1 MSAFDPKRTSS
12 GRVPAVQATMGG
24 TEPYVAMLGRNMTA
38 GEEESVSGKSGWH
51 TSKLPRHA
59 MNSRTLIPLG
69 LRPQPIDKPTR
80 DLCGRLHGDREHRTD
95 VDLAKHVAV
104 DSVRARRA
112 EHEIRIPDHR
122 KVVLR
127 DGQ

>member
-12 GRVPAVQATMGG
+12 GRVSAVQATMGG

-38 GEEESVSGKSGWH
+38 GEEESVSGKSGWQ

-59 MNSRTLIPLG
+59 MNSRTLIALG
-69 LRPQPIDKPTR
+69 LRPQPIGNPTR
-80 DLCGRLHGDREHRTD
+80 DLCERLHGDREHRTD

-112 EHEIRIPDHR
+112 EHKIRIPDHR